1 MTMEACFLFDCCFV
15 VIVFFVLKA
24 GRLADLL
31 KDVQAELVVV
41 GADIAM
47 LKSAVSKMVVAGS
60 AQAGRLL
67 LLA

>member
-1 MTMEACFLFDCCFV
+1 LLVCCYCL
-15 VIVFFVLKA
+15 FVLKA

-60 AQAGRLL
+60 AQAARLL
-67 LLA
+67 LFA